1 MQAAIIKDIQLLS
14 NPILDYIFIGITMM
28 GSSYFYFL
36 VLPIFYWCVDKR
48 FGLKIG
54 IILLSS
60 IYVNTVVKNVTMV
73 QRPIGYPGIRSI
85 FTQSAGGYSFPSG
98 HAQGTTTF
106 WGTLMFKYNRKCI
119 NILGIASII
128 LVSLSRL
135 YLGVHWPVDIIGGIL
150 IAVLII
156 IVGELVDSIIV
167 ESKFDIPLA
176 YKIILAIIVPTA
188 LIILFPYTENFEY
201 MGLASGILIGYFID
215 GQYFGFTVTNT
226 IKNQIYKIIIGVSI
240 FLVLLSVLKYVL
252 PYTNVFNALR
262 YFICG
267 LWFSIGAPLTF
278 NKFKLNKRT
287 L

>member
-1 MQAAIIKDIQLLS
+1 
-14 NPILDYIFIGITMM
+14 
-28 GSSYFYFL
+28 
-36 VLPIFYWCVDKR
+36 LPIFYWCVDKR

-60 IYVNTVVKNVTMV
+60 VYVNTVVKNVTMV

-106 WGTLMFKYNRKCI
+106 WGTLMVKYNRKCI
-119 NILGIASII
+119 NVLGIASIV

-156 IVGELVDSIIV
+156 IIGELVDSIIV
-167 ESKFDIPLA
+167 ESKFDIQLA
-176 YKIILAIIVPTA
+176 YKVILAIIVPTA

-201 MGLASGILIGYFID
+201 MGLASGILIGYFVD
-215 GQYFGFTVTNT
+215 EKYYAFTVSNS
-226 IKNQIYKIIIGVSI
+226 IKKQIYKVMIGALI
-240 FLVLLSVLKYVL
+240 FLALQNGLKYIL
-252 PYTNVFNALR
+252 PYTNVFNTVR
-262 YFICG
+262 YLICG
-267 LWFSIGAPLTF
+267 LWLSIGAPLTF
-278 NKFKLNKRT
+278 NKLKLNKRT

>member
-36 VLPIFYWCVDKR
+36 VLPIFYWCIDKR

-106 WGTLMFKYNRKCI
+106 WGTLMFKYNKKFI

-188 LIILFPYTENFEY
+188 LIFLFPYTENFEY
-201 MGLASGILIGYFID
+201 MGLASGILIGYFVD
-215 GQYFGFTVTNT
+215 ERYYAFTVANST
-226 IKNQIYKIIIGVSI
+226 KKQIYKVIIGALI
-240 FLVLLSVLKYVL
+240 FLALQNGLKYIL
-252 PYTNVFNALR
+252 PYTNVFNAVR
-262 YFICG
+262 YLICG
-267 LWFSIGAPLTF
+267 LWLSIGAPLTF
-278 NKFKLNKRT
+278 NKLKLNRRT

>member
-156 IVGELVDSIIV
+156 IIGELVDSIII

-201 MGLASGILIGYFID
+201 MGLASGILIGYFVD
-215 GQYFGFTVTNT
+215 ERYYAFTVSNS
-226 IKNQIYKIIIGVSI
+226 IKKQIYKVIIGALI
-240 FLVLLSVLKYVL
+240 FLALQNGLKYIL
-252 PYTNVFNALR
+252 PYTNVFNTVR
-262 YFICG
+262 YLICG
-267 LWFSIGAPLTF
+267 LWLSIGAPLTF
-278 NKFKLNKRT
+278 NKLKLNKRT